1 MPSRIFITGS
11 HGLVGTALCMT
22 LQRAGFE
29 VTPLDLRASG
39 PARGD
44 VCNREHLRRAVEG
57 CTGIIHLAAV
67 SRVVWGEQDPERC
80 WSTNVGGT
88 KAVVEQA
95 LTHRPRPWLIFASS
109 REVYGQPSRLPVT
122 ESCERCPVN
131 IYGRSKLEAERI
143 IERARRE
150 GLRAAILRLSN
161 VYGSTADHADRVVPA
176 FARAAALGT
185 PLSVQGPDHTF
196 DFTHLEDTVRG
207 ITQLVDR
214 LERGEPPPPP
224 IHLLTGRPTT
234 LGELATLAVELA
246 GTRAPI
252 RRDPPRTFD
261 VSHFYGDPAHAEAQL
276 GWSPQITIQAGLH
289 RLVHDFRQELDA
301 ARPQVN
307 PP

>member
-1 MPSRIFITGS
+1 MPSRILITGS
-11 HGLVGTALCMT
+11 HGLVGTALCAA
-22 LQRAGFE
+22 LQRSGFE
-29 VTPLDLRASG
+29 VNPLDLRAPG
-39 PARGD
+39 PGRGD
-44 VCNREHLRRAVEG
+44 VCNPEHLRRASEG

-80 WSTNVGGT
+80 WSINVGGT
-88 KAVVEQA
+88 KAVVERA
-95 LTHRPRPWLIFASS
+95 LAHRPHPWLIFASS
-109 REVYGQPSRLPVT
+109 REVYGQPPRLPVSET
-122 ESCERCPVN
+122 CERRPVN
-131 IYGRSKLEAERI
+131 VYGRSKLEAERI
-143 IERARRE
+143 VEGSQQE

-161 VYGSTADHADRVVPA
+161 VYGSTADHANRVVPA
-176 FARAAALGT
+176 FARAAALGAS
-185 PLSVQGPDHTF
+185 LSVEGPGHTF

-224 IHLLTGRPTT
+224 IHLLTGQPTT

-252 RRDPPRTFD
+252 QRDLPRTFD
-261 VSHFYGDPAHAEAQL
+261 VSHFHGDPARAASLL
-276 GWSPQITIQAGLH
+276 GWSSQITIHAGLR
-289 RLVHDFRQELDA
+289 RLVHAFQRELDA